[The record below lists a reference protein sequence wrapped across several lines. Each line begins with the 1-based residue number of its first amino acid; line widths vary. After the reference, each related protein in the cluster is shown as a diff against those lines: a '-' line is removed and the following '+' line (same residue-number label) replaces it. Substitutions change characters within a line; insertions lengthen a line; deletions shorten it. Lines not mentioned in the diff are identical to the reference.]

1 MPPTIMCWLLLE
13 RATGLLLVGVAFL
26 GAIFLL
32 ATIGAAAFFV
42 AAFFTAAF
50 FGAAFFG
57 AAFFGAAFFG
67 AAFLAATFLAATFL
81 GAAFLAAAFFF
92 AVAMRIPTPEWTCNT
107 RGTCGSAAQKHVWL
121 AQKPAFDTRKRRGAQ
136 LHVPEWRFFIEDGDR
151 YVGKNAAGPAI

>member
-57 AAFFGAAFFG
+57 AAF
-67 AAFLAATFLAATFL
+67 LAATFLVATFL

>member
-42 AAFFTAAF
+42 AAFFT
-50 FGAAFFG
+50 

>member
-50 FGAAFFG
+50 FT

-67 AAFLAATFLAATFL
+67 AAFLAATFFL